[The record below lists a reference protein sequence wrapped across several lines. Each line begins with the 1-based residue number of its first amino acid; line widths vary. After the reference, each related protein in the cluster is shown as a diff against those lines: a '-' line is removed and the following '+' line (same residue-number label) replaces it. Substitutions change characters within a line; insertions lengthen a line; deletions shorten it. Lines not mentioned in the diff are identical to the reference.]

1 MYKFRNTF
9 YLVDNKGERG
19 SNHIGTE
26 LGFEI
31 ERDKYNFSWAYF
43 FYFLRNSWTY
53 FLKSQIYIYYL
64 IFLKNLGGGHNPPL
78 SERGSIPE
86 ITDIKHHLEH
96 HYY

>member
-31 ERDKYNFSWAYF
+31 ERDKYNFSWA
-43 FYFLRNSWTY
+43 
-53 FLKSQIYIYYL
+53 
-64 IFLKNLGGGHNPPL
+64 
-78 SERGSIPE
+78 
-86 ITDIKHHLEH
+86 
-96 HYY
+96 